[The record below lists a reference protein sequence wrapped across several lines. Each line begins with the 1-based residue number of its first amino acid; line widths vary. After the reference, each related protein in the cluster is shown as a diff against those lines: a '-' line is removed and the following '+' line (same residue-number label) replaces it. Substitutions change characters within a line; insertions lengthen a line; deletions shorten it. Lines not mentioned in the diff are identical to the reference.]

1 MKFAFLDLGSTEFI
15 LILLVLIALVIA
27 VGNYGKNTALGYRG
41 SVLLALVSS
50 PLVAV
55 IIIRII
61 KLRSK

>member
-1 MKFAFLDLGSTEFI
+1 MKLAFLDLGSTEFI
-15 LILLVLIALVIA
+15 LILLVLIVLIIA
-27 VGNYGKNTALGYRG
+27 VGNYGKNTVLGYRG
-41 SVLLALVSS
+41 SVLLSLLAS